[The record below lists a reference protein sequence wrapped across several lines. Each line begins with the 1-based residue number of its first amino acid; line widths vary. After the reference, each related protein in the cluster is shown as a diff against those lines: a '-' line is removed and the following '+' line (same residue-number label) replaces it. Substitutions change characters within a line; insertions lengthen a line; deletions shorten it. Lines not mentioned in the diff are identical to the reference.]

1 VDAEEGHQVGGG
13 GEGVGDRVPV
23 PGAGREQHAVALGDG
38 DDPGEG
44 TAAVEA
50 REALERPGV
59 VGVGGTDDDAVGARG
74 GAASG
79 HGSIFP
85 VDRYQDK

>member
-13 GEGVGDRVPV
+13 SEWVGDRVPAG
-23 PGAGREQHAVALGDG
+23 GAGREQDAVALGDG
-38 DDPGEG
+38 DDAGEG

-50 REALERPGV
+50 CETLERRGV
-59 VGVGGTDDDAVGARG
+59 VGVGGTDDDAVGQGRG
-74 GAASG
+74 GASG

-85 VDRYQDK
+85 TDRHQDK